1 MFGFIP
7 PISPQF
13 PATRHAC
20 GRTEPAQK
28 KGVCPGRAG
37 TSRTAES
44 NRLTQIRTRAH
55 AQACAQ
61 AHQDLSPSS
70 HNLWLQ

>member
-1 MFGFIP
+1 MFVFIP

-28 KGVCPGRAG
+28 KESVQGEQGQVEQQN
-37 TSRTAES
+37 RTDLH
-44 NRLTQIRTRAH
+44 RY

>member
-1 MFGFIP
+1 MFVFIP

-28 KGVCPGRAG
+28 KKSAFVQGEQGQVEQQN
-37 TSRTAES
+37 RTDLH
-44 NRLTQIRTRAH
+44 RYAH
-55 AQACAQ
+55 ART
-61 AHQDLSPSS
+61 HRRV
-70 HNLWLQ
+70 HRHTKI